1 MMDESLKNKYRS
13 NDSSNHRKQFS
24 DIIKSL
30 LDVYSLCYTIDFFLS
45 LLHFTPLSSPK
56 PQPWCCLACQPT
68 ALTSS
73 HELLTSRSP
82 LIGRVAINNS
92 SEVLAEKRREGK
104 QGGCSCWEFGPQ
116 YGSMREHEML
126 QLEPPRQLPCAGC
139 KKNEVQRDET
149 CPGEWERLLE
159 VWPTTCRQCSQHAK
173 HMAPCLELAMWGDRG
188 MVQSSAMSLCPTCVP
203 RAPRTSPTAHPIC
216 GFAPCEWPRSSAGWA
231 CGSEAVVLIA
241 PPDSAFRAPKTN

>member
-13 NDSSNHRKQFS
+13 NDGSNHRKQFS

-73 HELLTSRSP
+73 HELLTCRSP
-82 LIGRVAINNS
+82 LIGWVAINNS
-92 SEVLAEKRREGK
+92 LEVLAERRREGK
-104 QGGCSCWEFGPQ
+104 QERCSCWEFGPQ
-116 YGSMREHEML
+116 YGSTKEHEML
-126 QLEPPRQLPCAGC
+126 QLEPPRQLPCAQLQ
-139 KKNEVQRDET
+139 E
-149 CPGEWERLLE
+149 EWSAARRNLPRRMREAFGSVTHHLQT
-159 VWPTTCRQCSQHAK
+159 VFPARQIHGTMPKACNVRSSQT
-173 HMAPCLELAMWGDRG
+173 
-188 MVQSSAMSLCPTCVP
+188 VQSSAMSLCPTCVP
-203 RAPRTSPTAHPIC
+203 RAPQTSRTAHPIG

-231 CGSEAVVLIA
+231 HRSQSAVLIIS
-241 PPDSAFRAPKTN
+241 PDSAFRAPTTN